1 MARAARK
8 ELVMLDDKLG
18 VLTGRI
24 TGQRVLPSADQPRV
38 EVSAEV
44 SGEIGGIPT
53 QIMASYWAKV
63 RADGTL
69 YGECPE
75 QGLVITDD
83 GSVGTYAAAGVGWFT
98 EGGGT
103 SFRGAIY
110 LVNPPPKL
118 AHLAT
123 TALVFEWDVA
133 ADQSATLALW
143 GWK

>member
-1 MARAARK
+1 M
-8 ELVMLDDKLG
+8 MLEDKLG
-18 VLTGRI
+18 VLTGRV
-24 TGQRVLPSADQPRV
+24 TATRVLPSSDQARV
-38 EVSAEV
+38 ETSAEV
-44 SGEIGGIPT
+44 SGEIAGVQTNIVAT
-53 QIMASYWAKV
+53 YWAKV
-63 RADGTL
+63 RPDGTL

-98 EGGGT
+98 EGGGS

-118 AHLAT
+118 AHLST

-143 GWK
+143 GWR